1 MKILKIISEEI
12 TNIEVQEGD
21 ERFNLIRDSNGDW
34 SMVDGKNIDFISNSS
49 NYEEAYQLTQNDQYG
64 RW

>member
-49 NYEEAYQLTQNDQYG
+49 NFEKAYQSTQNNQVV
-64 RW
+64 

>member
-12 TNIEVQEGD
+12 TKIEVQEGD